1 MARERAK
8 KRAQAALKGRCAGRY
23 YTGPS
28 PAAPMPD
35 TPTAPPPAPKRWSLK
50 PRLQA
55 LLALYRAA
63 WWLLWPVVL
72 VFLWRRG
79 RREPLYR
86 RFWGERFGR
95 TATKLQ
101 RPLWV
106 HSASMGE
113 IRGAAP
119 LVRALLAAGY
129 PVLVTTLTPA
139 GRTAAQ
145 TLLAEDIAAGR
156 AQVAYVPLEL
166 GWAVRR
172 FIRQV
177 RPRAALM
184 TEIDTW
190 PVLVA
195 TIRAGGVPLGIT
207 NAQYPKQ
214 SFERD
219 RQRWWGFRAALF
231 TAYELV
237 LCKSDTHAQR
247 FRTLGCARVV
257 VAGETRFDLPVSPP
271 QLAAA
276 ARLNQQWGLA
286 TVQPGGR
293 PVVCFA
299 SVVVG
304 EDATFVKAMQT
315 IWQAM
320 DEASGPRPLFACVPR
335 SPQRFEDSERLLTQA
350 GLRVAR
356 RSACLDDALN
366 PLAGTPMERVDV
378 LLGDS
383 LGEMYFYLALS
394 QVVVVGGSFV
404 DTGAHN
410 VIEPLALKKPVM
422 VGPSIWGI
430 EYPGVEALAAGVLTQ
445 HADANALAKAL
456 LRLLTSPAAYADAMA
471 GAEAFFAEH
480 GGATDKHMAA
490 LLPWLKERGA

>member
-1 MARERAK
+1 MIGLYE
-8 KRAQAALKGRCAGRY
+8 LLWHLLL
-23 YTGPS
+23 P
-28 PAAPMPD
+28 
-35 TPTAPPPAPKRWSLK
+35 
-50 PRLQA
+50 A
-55 LLALYRAA
+55 LLL
-63 WWLLWPVVL
+63 
-72 VFLWRRG
+72 FLWRRG
-79 RREPLYR
+79 RKEPLYR
-86 RFWGERFGR
+86 RFWGERFGGVN
-95 TATKLQ
+95 TTLQ

-119 LVRALLAAGY
+119 LVRALLAAGH
-129 PVLVTTLTPA
+129 PVMITTLTPA

-145 TLLAEDIAAGR
+145 QLLAEHITAGR
-156 AQVAYVPLEL
+156 AEVVYAPLEL

-172 FIRQV
+172 FIRRV
-177 RPRAALM
+177 RPCAALM

-190 PVLVA
+190 PVLLA
-195 TIRAGGVPLGIT
+195 TIRAQGVPLGIA
-207 NAQYPKQ
+207 NAQYPRQ

-219 RQRWWGFRAALF
+219 RRRWWGFRAALF

-237 LCKSDTHAQR
+237 LCKSATHAQR
-247 FRTLGCARVV
+247 FRDVGCRRVV
-257 VAGETRFDLPVSPP
+257 VAGETRFDLPVSKQ

-276 ARLNQQWGLA
+276 GRLTRQWGLA
-286 TVQPGGR
+286 TEQPGGR

-304 EDATFVKAMQT
+304 EDAPFVKAMQT
-315 IWQAM
+315 LWQAL
-320 DEASGPRPLFACVPR
+320 DERSGPRPLFVYVPR
-335 SPQRFEDSERLLTQA
+335 SPQRFDESERLLRQA

-356 RSACLDDALN
+356 RNACLDAAFAPPTSL
-366 PLAGTPMERVDV
+366 PMESIDV

-394 QVVVVGGSFV
+394 QLVVVGGSFV

-445 HADANALAKAL
+445 HADADALAQAL
-456 LRLLTSPAAYADAMA
+456 LKLLTSPAAYAQAMA

-480 GGATDKHMAA
+480 GGATEKHLAA
-490 LLPWLKERGA
+490 LLPWLRERTA

>member
-1 MARERAK
+1 
-8 KRAQAALKGRCAGRY
+8 LN
-23 YTGPS
+23 
-28 PAAPMPD
+28 
-35 TPTAPPPAPKRWSLK
+35 
-50 PRLQA
+50 A
-55 LLALYRAA
+55 LLALYRVA
-63 WWLLWPVVL
+63 WHLLLPL
-72 VFLWRRG
+72 ALLFLWRRG
-79 RREPLYR
+79 KHEPLYR
-86 RFWGERFGR
+86 RFWGERFGNTR
-95 TATKLQ
+95 TPLQ

-119 LVRALLAAGY
+119 LVRALLEAGY

-139 GRTAAQ
+139 GRSAA
-145 TLLAEDIAAGR
+145 LALFAEDIAAGR

-190 PVLVA
+190 PVLLA
-195 TIRAGGVPLGIT
+195 TIRAQDVLLGMA
-207 NAQYPKQ
+207 NAQYPKK

-219 RQRWWGFRAALF
+219 RRRWWGFRAALF

-237 LCKSDTHAQR
+237 LCKAATHAQR
-247 FRTLGCARVV
+247 FRELGCERVV
-257 VAGETRFDLPVSPP
+257 VAGETRFDLPVSKA

-276 ARLNQQWGLA
+276 RQLTVQWGLA
-286 TVQPGGR
+286 TELPGGR

-304 EDATFVKAMQT
+304 EDTTFVKAMQT
-315 IWQAM
+315 LWQAL
-320 DEASGPRPLFACVPR
+320 DEKAGPRPLFVYVPR
-335 SPQRFEDSERLLTQA
+335 SPQRFDETERLLTQA

-356 RSACLDDALN
+356 RSEGLDASFAPVASL
-366 PLAGTPMERVDV
+366 PMERIDV

-394 QVVVVGGSFV
+394 QAVVVGGSFV

-445 HADANALAKAL
+445 HADANALAQAL
-456 LRLLTSPAAYADAMA
+456 LKLLTSPAAYAQAMA

-480 GGATDKHMAA
+480 GGATEKHMAV
-490 LLPWLKERGA
+490 LLPWMRERAA

>member
-1 MARERAK
+1 M
-8 KRAQAALKGRCAGRY
+8 
-23 YTGPS
+23 S
-28 PAAPMPD
+28 D
-35 TPTAPPPAPKRWSLK
+35 TPTAPPAAPRVWS
-50 PRLQA
+50 PGAPFRA
-55 LLALYRAA
+55 LLALYRVA
-63 WWLLWPVVL
+63 WLLLLPAVL
-72 VFLWRRG
+72 LFLWRRG
-79 RREPLYR
+79 SREPLYR
-86 RFWGERFGR
+86 QFWGERFGH
-95 TATKLQ
+95 TATQLE

-195 TIRAGGVPLGIT
+195 TIRAEAVPLSIA

-214 SFERD
+214 SFDRD
-219 RQRWWGFRAALF
+219 RQRWWGFRATLF

-237 LCKSDTHAQR
+237 LCKSETHAQR
-247 FRTLGCARVV
+247 FRAVGCQRVV
-257 VAGETRFDLPVSPP
+257 VAGETRFDLPVSKQ

-276 ARLNQQWGLA
+276 DRLTRQWGLA
-286 TVQPGGR
+286 TDQPGGR

-299 SVVVG
+299 SVVIG

-315 IWQAM
+315 LWQAL
-320 DEASGPRPLFACVPR
+320 DESSGPRPLFVCVPR
-335 SPQRFEDSERLLTQA
+335 SPQRFDESEQLLTQA

-356 RSACLDDALN
+356 RSECLNAALA
-366 PLAGTPMERVDV
+366 PIAGTPMERVDV

-445 HADANALAKAL
+445 HADADALAKAL
-456 LRLLTSPAAYADAMA
+456 LRLLTSPPAYAGAMA

-480 GGATDKHMAA
+480 GGATEKHMAA
-490 LLPWLKERGA
+490 LLPWLRERAA